1 MSTNSEMVNRL
12 AFVGNLPPDATQEE
26 MKQLC
31 SQVGEV
37 ILFRF
42 IINYL
47 LHPCAQSYHIHLI
60 VIEIIIPQN
69 CV

>member
-1 MSTNSEMVNRL
+1 MSAANSEMVNRL

-37 ILFRF
+37 ILFRYLF

-47 LHPCAQSYHIHLI
+47 YTLYPCAH
-60 VIEIIIPQN
+60 
-69 CV
+69 CD